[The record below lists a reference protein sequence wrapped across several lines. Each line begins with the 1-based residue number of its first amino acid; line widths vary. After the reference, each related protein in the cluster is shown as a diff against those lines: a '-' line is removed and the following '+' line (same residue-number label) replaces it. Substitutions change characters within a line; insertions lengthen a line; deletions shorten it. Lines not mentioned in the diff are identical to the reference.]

1 MAIDQIAQS
10 GLSSLKVIYYS
21 AQLFRVFHAL
31 LYMSQSSEVGDVSYV
46 GTVRRIAVIFLHVQ
60 YPRAAGQHFVDYY
73 TGNNT
78 KYRKYTGTVF

>member
-1 MAIDQIAQS
+1 
-10 GLSSLKVIYYS
+10 
-21 AQLFRVFHAL
+21 
-31 LYMSQSSEVGDVSYV
+31 MSQSSEVGDVSYV
-46 GTVRRIAVIFLHVQ
+46 GTVRHIAVIFLHVQ

>member
-1 MAIDQIAQS
+1 MAVIAATR
-10 GLSSLKVIYYS
+10 SLP
-21 AQLFRVFHAL
+21 

-46 GTVRRIAVIFLHVQ
+46 GTVRRIAVVFLHAQ

-78 KYRKYTGTVF
+78 KYRNILVQYFNTNEGIVETF